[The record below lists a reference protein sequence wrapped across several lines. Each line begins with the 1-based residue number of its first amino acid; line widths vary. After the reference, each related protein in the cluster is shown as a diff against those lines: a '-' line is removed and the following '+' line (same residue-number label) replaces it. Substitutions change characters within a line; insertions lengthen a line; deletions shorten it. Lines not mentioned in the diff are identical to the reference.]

1 MKEQQRVHCFGERFL
16 PKTLTQGCV
25 CDVMECAGSSPSV
38 AAAFSGAPQTA
49 QEPLA
54 RDSRDHR
61 KH

>member
-16 PKTLTQGCV
+16 PKTLSQGCV
-25 CDVMECAGSSPSV
+25 CDGMECAGSSTSV
-38 AAAFSGAPQTA
+38 AAAFSGPPQAA

-54 RDSRDHR
+54 CDHR